1 MMSESQQSRFD
12 PVNWLIPDGSQKGLS
27 SIIVARTGSGK
38 TEWAKR
44 MLFDGY
50 KHPSSK
56 YHRTIYI
63 TPKYEDI
70 LGAPAVSDPR
80 ALQKALQKNSIVAY
94 HPIEPEY
101 YDEDVN
107 SVIETV
113 FNLKDEVP
121 AVKDDRG
128 EYHEMSYHIIVD
140 DAQILDGFD
149 SRKNPSSSVKKLII
163 AGRSKRI
170 KSTLIV
176 HRFAALPRL
185 INGNVSNLV
194 VMNVSAIDLD
204 ITKRLFGI
212 DFEPIMPEL
221 INYRWVYANLLDNT
235 PTPTKYAPVK
245 LVGQ

>member
-1 MMSESQQSRFD
+1 MSNSNFNAPS
-12 PVNWLIPDGSQKGLS
+12 WLIPDGSQKGLS
-27 SIIVARTGSGK
+27 SILVARTGSGK
-38 TEWAKR
+38 TEWLKR

-50 KHPSSK
+50 KVPESK
-56 YHRTIYI
+56 YHRTVFI
-63 TPKYEDI
+63 TPKYENI
-70 LGAPAVSDPR
+70 LNAPAVADPR
-80 ALQKALQKNSIVAY
+80 SLQKALQKNSIVAY
-94 HPIEPEY
+94 HPLDPEY